1 MNQIELMR
9 AVLSCSFPKAQI
21 TLEKPL
27 HENGVWS
34 MDVRLPVGYHLAI
47 DWRDG
52 SGFGLT
58 SDAEHGYGE
67 PADEHFDDFGATLMR
82 SIKLINNRMETLPP
96 YAVRIKEL
104 RQKLKLSQED
114 VAGRMGVNQA
124 AISKLEGREDS
135 RVATLQSYAH
145 ALGGRLVLKVV
156 FDDAEEE
163 IELVGA
169 G

>member
-9 AVLSCSFPKAQI
+9 AVLSCVLPKAQI

-27 HENGVWS
+27 HENGFWS
-34 MDVRLPVGYHLAI
+34 MDVRLPGDYHLAI
-47 DWRDG
+47 DWREA

-67 PADEHFDDFGATLMR
+67 PADEHFKEFEAALMR
-82 SIKLINNRMETLPP
+82 TFELVKNRMETVPP

-104 RQKLKLSQED
+104 RQRLKLSQAE
-114 VAGRMGVNQA
+114 VASRMGVNQA
-124 AISKLEGREDS
+124 AVSKLEGREDS
-135 RVATLQSYAH
+135 RVATLRSYAH

-156 FDDAEEE
+156 FDGVEDE

-169 G
+169 E